1 MCKRIYVKHLK
12 DEKYLWCALHKN
24 SLKVGYY
31 SVLPSANPFYH
42 FYIVFKIMCEIMGKS
57 KQKNTLKVGG
67 LIMDRQ
73 LMRVKLE
80 DFNLDE
86 TYLELFE
93 EYELKTFGDLIQ
105 MDVDDISKKDA
116 ISFVEA
122 ILKMDEEF
130 DEEDKDMLKSIKLG
144 EEDPFQFLES
154 LLDAM
159 SKADHSEDEDEE
171 EAPKK
176 KKRKRPIDDGETPK
190 KKKRPVD

>member
-1 MCKRIYVKHLK
+1 
-12 DEKYLWCALHKN
+12 
-24 SLKVGYY
+24 
-31 SVLPSANPFYH
+31 
-42 FYIVFKIMCEIMGKS
+42 MGKS

-130 DEEDKDMLKSIKLG
+130 DEEDKDTLKSIKRG

-190 KKKRPVD
+190 KKKRPVE